1 MRAIHRKL
9 FRDLWHIK
17 GQALAISL
25 VIASGMAVFVM
36 YLSTF
41 DSLRLTQSA
50 YYDRFRF
57 ADVFLTLK
65 RAPGGLRDR
74 LADIPGVARV
84 ETRVVVDVSLD
95 VRDLAEP
102 ATGRL
107 IGIPIPDRAT
117 LNDLFL
123 RRGRYPAPGRSDE
136 VLVSEAFALARDL
149 RPGEVVGAIVNGRRR
164 DLEIVGIALSPEYVY
179 SIRPGELIPDDKRFG
194 IFWMDGR
201 ALASA
206 FNMEGAFN
214 SAALQLERGASVPDV
229 IARVDRLVAPYGG
242 LGAIPRA
249 LQTSHW
255 YLHNELAQL
264 QNAGFWIP
272 SVFLLVAA
280 FLLNVVLTRVVSV
293 QREQIAM
300 LKAVGYSNL
309 DLARHYLAWALLIA
323 LAGTV
328 IGATL
333 GAWLGT
339 LMIQMYNSFFK
350 FPILTYRLQPWVM
363 AAATGISFAAATLG
377 ALGAVRRAVRLPP
390 AEAMRPEP
398 PARYR
403 ESWLERAGLR
413 RFLPHM
419 ARMIVRNMGRHPVR
433 TATSVIG
440 IASAAAMLII
450 GSFFIDSLAVLLDVQ
465 FFVTQRQDVTVTFA
479 EPASGHSLYE
489 LSRLPGVLHV
499 EPMRVVPARLRF
511 GSRSRQTAITALAA
525 APRLNRVVDISGGA
539 LRLPPDGLVLS
550 TTLADIL
557 AVHPGDEVTLEVLE
571 GRRPVRQVPVV
582 GLVEEYMGASA
593 YMEIGA
599 VRRLLREDVALSGAF
614 LDIDE
619 GAAEK
624 LYARLKQ
631 VPRIAGVN
639 LKATAIQNFL
649 ETVSETMYVMIM
661 FNVMFSTIIA
671 FGVVYNAA
679 RIALAERSYEL
690 ASLRV
695 LGFTRAEISTILL
708 GELAVLT
715 LAAIPIGLVLG
726 QLGAAGLVT
735 LFNTE
740 LYRFPLAVSSRTRAA
755 AACTV
760 LVAAVISSLAVRR
773 KLDRLDLV
781 AVLKTRE

>member
-1 MRAIHRKL
+1 MRAIDRKL
-9 FRDLWHIK
+9 FRDLWNIK
-17 GQALAISL
+17 GQAVAISL
-25 VIASGMAVFVM
+25 VIASGIAVFVM

-57 ADVFLTLK
+57 ADVFLMVK
-65 RAPGGLRDR
+65 RAPGGLRER
-74 LADIPGVARV
+74 IADIPGVSRV
-84 ETRVVVDVSLD
+84 DTRVVVDVSLD
-95 VRDLAEP
+95 VRDLTEP

-107 IGIPIPDRAT
+107 IGISVPHRT
-117 LNDLFL
+117 MLNDLFL
-123 RRGRYPAPGRSDE
+123 RRGRFPASGQSDE
-136 VLVSEAFALARDL
+136 VLVSEAFALARNL
-149 RPGEVVGAIVNGRRR
+149 IPGDTVGAIINGRRR
-164 DLEIVGIALSPEYVY
+164 ELNIVGVALSPEYVY
-179 SIRPGELIPDDKRFG
+179 SIRPGELIPDNKRFG

-214 SAALQLERGASVPDV
+214 SATLQLERGASVADV

-242 LGAIPRA
+242 LGALPRA

-255 YLHNELAQL
+255 YLDNEIAQL
-264 QNAGFWIP
+264 QGAGLWIP
-272 SVFLLVAA
+272 SIFLAVAA
-280 FLLNVVLTRVVSV
+280 FLLNVVLTRVVAV

-309 DLARHYLAWALLIA
+309 ELARHYLAWALVIA
-323 LAGTV
+323 ACGTA
-328 IGATL
+328 IGTTT
-333 GAWLGT
+333 GGWLGS
-339 LMIQMYNSFFK
+339 LMVRMYNDFFR
-350 FPILTYRLQPWVM
+350 FPILTYRMQPWVL
-363 AAATGISFAAATLG
+363 AAAAGISFAAATLG
-377 ALGAVRRAVRLPP
+377 ALGAVGRAIRLPP

-403 ESWLERAGLR
+403 ESWLERAGLK
-413 RFLPHM
+413 RFLPHIT
-419 ARMIVRNMGRHPVR
+419 RMIVRNIGRHPVR

-440 IASAAAMLII
+440 IASAAAMLIV
-450 GSFFIDSLAVLLDVQ
+450 GSFFIDSIDVLMDTQ
-465 FFVTQRQDVTVTFA
+465 FFVTQRQDVSVNFA
-479 EPASGHSLYE
+479 EPASGSSLHE
-489 LSRLPGVLHV
+489 LSTLPGVMHV
-499 EPMRVVPARLRF
+499 EPMRAVPVRLRF
-511 GSRSRQTAITALAA
+511 GPRSRQTAITALVAE
-525 APRLNRVVDISGGA
+525 PRLNRVVDITGGP

-550 TTLADIL
+550 TTLSDIL
-557 AVHPGDEVTLEVLE
+557 DAHPGDSVTIEVLE
-571 GRRPVRQVPVV
+571 GRRPVREVPVV

-599 VRRLLREDVALSGAF
+599 VRRLLREDVAFSGAF

-619 GAAEK
+619 GAAAN
-624 LYARLKQ
+624 LYRRLKQ
-631 VPRIAGVN
+631 VPRVAGVS
-639 LKATAIQNFL
+639 LKATAIENFI
-649 ETVSETMYVMIM
+649 ETLAETMYVMIM
-661 FNVMFSTIIA
+661 FNVIFSGIIA

-695 LGFTRAEISTILL
+695 LGFTRAEISAILL

-726 QLGAAGLVT
+726 QLGAAGLVA

-760 LVAAVISSLAVRR
+760 LIAAAISSFAVRR
-773 KLDRLDLV
+773 KLDRLNLV